1 MLYPQRY
8 SELNPT
14 PPAGMPGGL
23 KPSVSVRQSLKPRP
37 RIRIPMV
44 RGRRDE
50 SGVLGAR
57 GARAP
62 RGDDHAQRGARG
74 RAWIERGGRRAWPSP
89 ASIRAAL
96 ETLSLK
102 RRSPRQSRGLRRLSD
117 PKGIRTFRQRLR
129 AGGMS
134 AIPGAD
140 ASDEGGRARR
150 DAARRGDH
158 DRPRRE
164 QTLWTAWGGSRNL
177 RLHAASPPH
186 AGHRHFKH
194 NGRGQSRGRCAWS
207 DPKGIRTPVL
217 SVRGICPEPG

>member
-74 RAWIERGGRRAWPSP
+74 RAWIERGGRRTWPSP

-134 AIPGAD
+134 AIPG
-140 ASDEGGRARR
+140 GGCERR
-150 DAARRGDH
+150 GRSCSPGRSAARRPRPTEEGADAV
-158 DRPRRE
+158 DRMGRVAQLAASRRVAAPCGTPSLQAQRPR
-164 QTLWTAWGGSRNL
+164 T
-177 RLHAASPPH
+177 
-186 AGHRHFKH
+186 
-194 NGRGQSRGRCAWS
+194 
-207 DPKGIRTPVL
+207 
-217 SVRGICPEPG
+217 EPRPLCLE